1 MTDIHAPSASEQD
14 RLLKARLLERL
25 TLDAWPPVVREPL
38 DGWMLR
44 ASAGVSRR
52 GNSVWTAAPFPAP
65 SAEEK
70 GWLERAEA
78 FAEDHGIDPCFYV
91 SETSPDGLDTLL
103 DAAGYRLAE
112 PCYLMAG
119 SAELAL
125 RLGSGRLENAQNPQ
139 FSKMSVHLPDAGDE
153 QANAAWMQDFLAF
166 KHMSAEQG
174 AAYAAIFGGIKA
186 EHSFARISLADQTA
200 ALATVVAQEPY
211 AYVSNLMVAPEFRR
225 RGLAAAM
232 MNELIRWA
240 ADRGAEELYFQVL
253 QDNRPAIALYERLG
267 FEIVARHHY
276 RVR

>member
-1 MTDIHAPSASEQD
+1 MTDIHAPSASDQD
-14 RLLKARLLERL
+14 RLLKARLLEQL
-25 TLDAWPPVVREPL
+25 TIEAWPPVVREPL

-52 GNSVWTAAPFPAP
+52 GNSVWTAAPFPVLG
-65 SAEEK
+65 AEDND
-70 GWLERAEA
+70 WLERAEA
-78 FAEDHGIDPCFYV
+78 FAARHGISSCFYV

-125 RLGSGRLENAQNPQ
+125 RLMSERPTNAANAE
-139 FSKMSVHLPDAGDE
+139 MRIHLPEAEDR
-153 QANAAWMQDFLAF
+153 QVNAAWMQDFLAF
-166 KHMSAEQG
+166 KKMSAEQG
-174 AAYAAIFGGIKA
+174 EAYAAIFGGIA
-186 EHSFARISLADQTA
+186 AQHTFARISIAGETA
-200 ALATVVAQEPY
+200 ALATAVAQGRY
-211 AYVSNLMVAPEFRR
+211 AYVSNLMVAPQFRR
-225 RGLAAAM
+225 RGLAASM
-232 MNELIRWA
+232 MTKLIRWA

-253 QDNRPAIALYERLG
+253 QDNRPAIALYEQLG